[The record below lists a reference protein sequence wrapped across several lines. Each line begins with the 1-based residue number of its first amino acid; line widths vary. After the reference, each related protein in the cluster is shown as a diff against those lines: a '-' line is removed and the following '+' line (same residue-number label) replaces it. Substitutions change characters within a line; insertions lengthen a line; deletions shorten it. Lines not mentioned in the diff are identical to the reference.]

1 MRERE
6 SFNFAQIEINDDVW
20 CVCFYYNL
28 DDVMGATNNRIGIFK
43 NNVSISYDV
52 DSNDALRYTDVD
64 N

>member
-1 MRERE
+1 
-6 SFNFAQIEINDDVW
+6 
-20 CVCFYYNL
+20 
-28 DDVMGATNNRIGIFK
+28 MGATNNRIGIFK